1 MQKLKFLIFANFCLY
16 LTACVSYS
24 SQQPQKLSFN
34 IPQSIKFDGQ
44 EYIKSNH
51 SRLEGMEHIVYL
63 PHNKKINTKNW
74 QQAIFIF
81 LDNIVEVRPAISL
94 EERIHIRQNVYK
106 SQHKILADLI
116 INNAE
121 LQSKIISPPTERE
134 HNILLEVSRGRNS
147 QCGFGEI
154 QYAIKRLD
162 FAKNL
167 PNVTAYKKEIIKLAD
182 RFKQLDWQ
190 ILCK

>member
-1 MQKLKFLIFANFCLY
+1 MKKLKFFIFANFCLY
-16 LTACVSYS
+16 LTACVSYG

-34 IPQSIKFDGQ
+34 IPQSIKFDGK

-63 PHNKKINTKNW
+63 SNNKKVNTENW

-81 LDNIVEVRPAISL
+81 LDNSVAVRPAISL
-94 EERIHIRQNVYK
+94 KERLNIRKNIYK

-167 PNVTAYKKEIIKLAD
+167 PNVTAYKAEVNEIATQ
-182 RFKQLDWQ
+182 FAQLKWQ
-190 ILCK
+190 IKCQ

>member
-1 MQKLKFLIFANFCLY
+1 MKKLKFFIIANFCLY
-16 LTACVSYS
+16 LTACVSHN

-63 PHNKKINTKNW
+63 PNNKKVNTENW

-81 LDNIVEVRPAISL
+81 LDNSVAVRPAISL
-94 EERIHIRQNVYK
+94 KERLNIRKNIYK
-106 SQHKILADLI
+106 SQHKILADLA

-134 HNILLEVSRGRNS
+134 HNILLEVFRGRNS

-167 PNVTAYKKEIIKLAD
+167 PNVTAYKAEVNDIATQ
-182 RFKQLDWQ
+182 FAQLKWQ
-190 ILCK
+190 IKCQ

>member
-1 MQKLKFLIFANFCLY
+1 MKKLKFFIFANFCLY
-16 LTACVSYS
+16 LTTCVSYS

-63 PHNKKINTKNW
+63 SHNKKVNTENW

-81 LDNIVEVRPAISL
+81 LDNSVAVRPAISL
-94 EERIHIRQNVYK
+94 KERLNIRKNIYK
-106 SQHKILADLI
+106 SQHKILADLT

-134 HNILLEVSRGRNS
+134 HNILLEVFRGRNS

-167 PNVTAYKKEIIKLAD
+167 PNVTAYKAEVNKIATQ
-182 RFKQLDWQ
+182 FAQLKWQ
-190 ILCK
+190 IKCQ